1 MKFSINGR
9 FSTAFLILL
18 AVLFG
23 VPQAL
28 ALPAAGFGSEVDEF
42 CAENGYALQP
52 EFGTAVGG
60 NCLACHGGFG
70 GESGPGETAY
80 KRGEYEFF
88 CPAPAPVNTPP
99 VAHAGPDQ
107 TGTAGSVVTLNGSGS
122 SDADGDSL
130 SFAWALTTIPA
141 GSGARLSDS
150 TAVMP
155 TFVSDVAGQY
165 VAELLVS
172 DGTDNSFPDM
182 VNINLDRGNTA
193 PVADAGANQ
202 SVIVTDLVS
211 LDGGGSSDVDGD
223 GLIYAWSFMSR
234 PPNSAATLSNANAVN
249 PTFRADLAGDYLL
262 QLIVNDGS
270 LDSDPATVNVNAGHG
285 NTAPV
290 ADAGSNQAPLVGDIV
305 QLDGGGS
312 SDVDGDSLTY
322 RWSFTARPAGSA
334 TQLSSASAVMPT
346 FEVDVAGNY
355 LVQLIVN
362 DGSVD
367 SDSASVSINAGSG
380 NTAPVA
386 DAGTDQA
393 VLVGDSVQLDGSGSS
408 DANGDALAYIWSF
421 TSVPTGSAA
430 ALSDTGSVMP
440 AFRVDLAGSYVV
452 QLVVND
458 GATDSLPAT
467 VTINAE
473 DPTNA
478 NTAPLADAG
487 PDQQVV
493 LASTVII
500 TLDGSGSVDPDGQSL
515 SYLWS
520 FLTLPAGSTATLSGA
535 GGMSPVFGADVAGE
549 YVVQLI
555 VNDGM
560 AGSAPDTVI
569 VVADPQIVPPP
580 EGGCDLSNYPGANVI
595 YGTDGDD
602 HLNGTSG
609 VDVIFGMGGNDRINA
624 GAGDDC
630 IDGGPGND
638 RINGGTGQ
646 DMIYGGAEN
655 DKLVGGKGN
664 DTLHGGDDSDALIG
678 GRGNDACFDGELVKG
693 CEGEQVVGPGRRRRN
708 DESED
713 DIDESE
719 DDIDELEDD

>member
-1 MKFSINGR
+1 
-9 FSTAFLILL
+9 
-18 AVLFG
+18 
-23 VPQAL
+23 
-28 ALPAAGFGSEVDEF
+28 
-42 CAENGYALQP
+42 
-52 EFGTAVGG
+52 
-60 NCLACHGGFG
+60 
-70 GESGPGETAY
+70 
-80 KRGEYEFF
+80 
-88 CPAPAPVNTPP
+88 
-99 VAHAGPDQ
+99 
-107 TGTAGSVVTLNGSGS
+107 
-122 SDADGDSL
+122 
-130 SFAWALTTIPA
+130 
-141 GSGARLSDS
+141 
-150 TAVMP
+150 
-155 TFVSDVAGQY
+155 
-165 VAELLVS
+165 
-172 DGTDNSFPDM
+172 
-182 VNINLDRGNTA
+182 
-193 PVADAGANQ
+193 
-202 SVIVTDLVS
+202 
-211 LDGGGSSDVDGD
+211 
-223 GLIYAWSFMSR
+223 
-234 PPNSAATLSNANAVN
+234 
-249 PTFRADLAGDYLL
+249 
-262 QLIVNDGS
+262 
-270 LDSDPATVNVNAGHG
+270 
-285 NTAPV
+285 
-290 ADAGSNQAPLVGDIV
+290 
-305 QLDGGGS
+305 
-312 SDVDGDSLTY
+312 
-322 RWSFTARPAGSA
+322 
-334 TQLSSASAVMPT
+334 MPT

-393 VLVGDSVQLDGSGSS
+393 AMVGDSIQLDGSGSS

-421 TSVPTGSAA
+421 TSVPTGSVA

-458 GATDSLPAT
+458 GATDSLP
-467 VTINAE
+467 VTITINTE

-487 PDQQVV
+487 PDQQVM
-493 LASTVII
+493 LASTVMV
-500 TLDGSGSVDPDGQSL
+500 TLDGSGSADPDGQSL

-520 FLTLPAGSTATLSGA
+520 FATLPAGSTAALSGA
-535 GGMSPVFGADVAGE
+535 GAMSPVFGADVAGE

-560 AGSAPDTVI
+560 VGSAPDTI
-569 VVADPQIVPPP
+569 VVLAEPQIVPPP

-595 YGTDGDD
+595 YGTDGND

-609 VDVIFGMGGNDRINA
+609 VDVIFGMGGHDRINA

-664 DTLHGGDDSDALIG
+664 DTLHGGDHSDALIG

-693 CEGEQVVGPGRRRRN
+693 CEGEPVVGPGRRGRN
-708 DESED
+708 DKSKDDIDEAED